1 MTFSLLLPRARTYVL
16 PYSGSPNKVNLT
28 ILQEAQEVFRC
39 ALSTL
44 ESMVHSG
51 RVGGGQT
58 KLTTDRRILFFFL
71 FICLAVERRSDT
83 ADSRLVDDGQTNSVL
98 FHLSVWPSS
107 AVPR

>member
-58 KLTTDRRILFFFL
+58 KLTTDRRILF
-71 FICLAVERRSDT
+71 CLAVERRSDT